1 MILITII
8 FPTLLSLAFS
18 WFVGV
23 MICHWTKGHHL
34 YSKYGNRFLIHD
46 RKWEKFIALKWFEKF
61 ISYFPLEYWEFKL
74 MYGKKQ
80 DSYRLEE
87 IKEKHFTREIE
98 YIIALIVLTGIAIF
112 IYFTGNTLFFYLL
125 LTANVFGNIYPFLV
139 HQRIRRKLNR
149 N

>member
-8 FPTLLSLAFS
+8 LPTLLSLVFS

-23 MICHWTKGHHL
+23 MVCHWTKGHLL
-34 YSKYGNRFLIHD
+34 YPKYENRFLIHD

-74 MYGKKQ
+74 MYGKKP

-87 IKEKHFTREIE
+87 IREKHFTREME
-98 YIIALIVLTGIAIF
+98 YFIAFTVLAGLTLF
-112 IYFTGNTLFFYLL
+112 IYFTHNTLFFYPLL
-125 LTANVFGNIYPFLV
+125 AANVFGNIYPFLV
-139 HQRIRRKLNR
+139 HQRIRRKLQR